1 MKRLVR
7 DIADANISVT
17 CMPITCAATFDLK
30 KFWNMVTWRLARLQ
44 RSSLTHACKVTTVDP
59 DMDTYDEDTG
69 AFSWS
74 LQERRHIAQSFK
86 QRSLATLPLR
96 FSGTS
101 TAAAPPVTP
110 THRRSLQH
118 HGASFLSRHGGEKAR
133 SQVTF
138 CTLAF
143 AIFG

>member
-1 MKRLVR
+1 
-7 DIADANISVT
+7 
-17 CMPITCAATFDLK
+17 
-30 KFWNMVTWRLARLQ
+30 
-44 RSSLTHACKVTTVDP
+44 
-59 DMDTYDEDTG
+59 MDTYDEDTG

-143 AIFG
+143 AILGSSRCRYIDASTDQTLQPVTTYMCEDTAQLLTAERMRSYLPVGDQVGLYLGFALCS